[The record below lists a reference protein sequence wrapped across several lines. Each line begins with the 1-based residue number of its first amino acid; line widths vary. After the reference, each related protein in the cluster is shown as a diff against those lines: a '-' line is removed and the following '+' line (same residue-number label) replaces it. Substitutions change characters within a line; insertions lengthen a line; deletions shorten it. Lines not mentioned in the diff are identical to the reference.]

1 MSLKQQVLQQLE
13 ACRGRSVSGEE
24 LARSLSVS
32 RTAVWKAVQSLK
44 ADGYAIGAATNRGY
58 RLDAVPDRISV
69 ESVLEA
75 AGDPPP
81 SRVLVY
87 SALSS
92 TNSEAKRMAVEGA
105 PHGTLLLAEEQT
117 QGRGR
122 LGRSFHSPK
131 GGIYMSLIL
140 RPRLDLSDSTLI
152 TTMAALAVCQ
162 AIEELTPVRPA
173 IKWVNDLL
181 VDGKKICGILT
192 EAVSDWESGR
202 VESVVVG
209 VGLNF
214 QSAFFPNE
222 LAGRVTSLFR
232 PEDTP
237 AVTPSRMAG
246 EIYHRLITGCDLLG
260 VPGEKDGFDSRRELL
275 KQYKSRLSTLGQSV
289 IFSQNGVERAGTALD
304 IDENGRR
311 VVQYASGETVRLA
324 GGEITFA
331 P

>member
-1 MSLKQQVLQQLE
+1 
-13 ACRGRSVSGEE
+13 
-24 LARSLSVS
+24 
-32 RTAVWKAVQSLK
+32 
-44 ADGYAIGAATNRGY
+44 
-58 RLDAVPDRISV
+58 
-69 ESVLEA
+69 
-75 AGDPPP
+75 
-81 SRVLVY
+81 
-87 SALSS
+87 
-92 TNSEAKRMAVEGA
+92 MAVEGA

-140 RPRLDLSDSTLI
+140 RPQMTLTDATLI

-162 AIEELTPVRPA
+162 AIEELTPVRPE

-214 QSAFFPNE
+214 RPVSFPE
-222 LAGRVTSLFR
+222 EIAGRVATLFG

-237 AVTPSRMAG
+237 TVRPSRMAG
-246 EIYHRLITGCDLLG
+246 EIFHRLMVGCD
-260 VPGEKDGFDSRRELL
+260 
-275 KQYKSRLSTLGQSV
+275 RLS
-289 IFSQNGVERAGTALD
+289 
-304 IDENGRR
+304 
-311 VVQYASGETVRLA
+311 
-324 GGEITFA
+324 GGEQRLSSA
-331 P
+331 AESY